1 MARSISQIKAQI
13 AETYISDPTVREAY
27 GITKDRS
34 FDSLFSPV
42 SVESVIFH
50 VVASCIW
57 VLEKMFDRHSAD
69 VGQAIESL
77 RPHTLRWYCSMA
89 MRYMRGRDLIMAD
102 GVAATDS
109 YDLTDLSDD
118 EIQAARVVRY
128 AVASE
133 DTTGIYIKVA
143 GADSDGRPCQLD
155 PDDHKGLIHYMSQIK
170 DAGVRVTVLNDPADL
185 IRVKLMVLYDPA
197 ILTATHLSP
206 KGLDSMADI
215 SLRDADDADVI
226 AQAVTGVVSRLPF
239 NGEYRNSD
247 LLAAVKAVPG
257 VRVADIISVEAAPGG
272 TDNFSRVVG
281 FRRPASGYYRLDTLD
296 VHGRSYTSDDNV

>member
-1 MARSISQIKAQI
+1 
-13 AETYISDPTVREAY
+13 
-27 GITKDRS
+27 
-34 FDSLFSPV
+34 
-42 SVESVIFH
+42 
-50 VVASCIW
+50 
-57 VLEKMFDRHSAD
+57 
-69 VGQAIESL
+69 
-77 RPHTLRWYCSMA
+77 

-226 AQAVTGVVSRLPF
+226 AQAVTGVVARLPF

-247 LLAAVKAVPG
+247 LLAAVQAVPG